1 LLAWN
6 TEIVAGSYYSS
17 RLVGS
22 PFEFSYASFV
32 ALTFTTGNLLFLA
45 HANATQQGV
54 SLPSRKD
61 SLSQFEYLIFD
72 SHATAGRPRKTNFN
86 KHHRNGCNAHSR
98 YRYHED

>member
-1 LLAWN
+1 MLAWN

-54 SLPSRKD
+54 SSFPS
-61 SLSQFEYLIFD
+61 
-72 SHATAGRPRKTNFN
+72 PC
-86 KHHRNGCNAHSR
+86 RN
-98 YRYHED
+98 D